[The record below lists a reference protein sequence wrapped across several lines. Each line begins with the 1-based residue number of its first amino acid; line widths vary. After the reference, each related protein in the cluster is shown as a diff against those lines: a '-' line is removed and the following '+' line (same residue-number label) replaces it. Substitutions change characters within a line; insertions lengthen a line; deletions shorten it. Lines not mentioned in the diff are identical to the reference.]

1 MKRLSHLPA
10 FIVFSFLSVLL
21 SCTQANGQT
30 CSSFPLTGGVNLW
43 PNGIIPVVFAPSFPE
58 SSKATV
64 REAMKDW
71 TRSGAAI
78 RFVESYA
85 GGPYVRVDPVSSDND
100 SGTGPHSPTVM
111 HINTNLTVN
120 QRSHVVHELGHAIGF
135 PHEQS
140 RPDRDSYVHV
150 QTNNITTKG
159 FTANFEVTPWEC
171 WPPGVI
177 LTPYDYGSI
186 MHYDWCLSTVAG
198 CSGGTKGVTDSM
210 FAVDTSVQYST
221 MGDWVGNDG
230 ASMSELDK
238 ARIRLVYGKAIWV
251 DVNSPCEAFETGVFD
266 CGFLGFEGPFK
277 SIAGA
282 VGAAEANPSPSG
294 PITKLMIK
302 TGTYPHN
309 EGQTLRI
316 DKPMKLVAWQN
327 AVRIE

>member
-10 FIVFSFLSVLL
+10 LVALSFLGVLL
-21 SCTQANGQT
+21 SCPQAKGQT
-30 CSSFPLTGGVNLW
+30 CALFPLTGGVNLW
-43 PNGIIPVVFAPSFPE
+43 SNGIIPVVFHPNFPE
-58 SSKATV
+58 SAKPTV

-85 GGPYVRVDPVSSDND
+85 GGPYVRVDPVSSGND
-100 SGTGPHSPTVM
+100 SGTGPHSPTIM
-111 HINTNLTVN
+111 HINTNLAVN

-140 RPDRDSYVHV
+140 RPDRDAYVQV
-150 QTNNITTKG
+150 QTNNITTNG
-159 FTANFEVTPWEC
+159 YAANFEVTSWEC

-186 MHYDWCLSTVAG
+186 MHYDWCLSTVVG
-198 CSGGTKGVTDSM
+198 CDFGIHGVTDSM

-221 MGDWVGNDG
+221 MGNWVGDDG

-251 DVNSPCEAFETGVFD
+251 DVNSPCLAFETGLFD
-266 CGFLGFEGPFK
+266 CGSVGFEGPFK

-294 PITKLMIK
+294 PVTKLMIK

-309 EGQTLRI
+309 ESQTLRI